1 MFLVLCSRADHAAR
15 AFAKQFAAH
24 DVRTL
29 TCEDVSQPGWK
40 LAIRGVAQAGVDIE
54 LRAALGGELIPGERL
69 RGVISRLGN
78 ITEQELGHIEATD
91 RAYVAAEMHAFLFAF
106 LTALPCRKVNQPS
119 PACLYGPNLRG
130 GQWRQLARELG
141 IPVEWEADVA
151 ANGSHFGA
159 LESEVIV
166 VGERLI
172 GVASDEVARWSRELA
187 HAAGVSYLYVRYRSC
202 GDEVKL
208 MGADPYPRLEREEVG
223 PAVLSWLS
231 GESCPC

>member
-1 MFLVLCSRADHAAR
+1 MFLVLCSRADQAAH
-15 AFAKQFAAH
+15 AFARQFAAH

-29 TCEDVSQPGWK
+29 TCEEVSQPGWK
-40 LAIRGVAQAGVDIE
+40 LAIRGVDRAGVDVE
-54 LRAALGGELIPGERL
+54 LRAAVGGDLIPGERL

-78 ITEQELGHIEATD
+78 ITEQELRHIDVGD

-159 LESEVIV
+159 LESEIV
-166 VGERLI
+166 VVGDRLI
-172 GVASDEVARWSRELA
+172 GAASDEVGGWSRELA
-187 HAAGVSYLYVRYRSC
+187 RAAGVSYLYVRYRSH

-208 MGADPYPRLEREEVG
+208 MGADPYPRLEMEEVG
-223 PAVLSWLS
+223 PALISWLS
-231 GESCPC
+231 RESLPC